1 MALESLQ
8 DLYLEQ
14 LKDLHSAET
23 QIIEALPKMIEQTNH
38 AELRQA
44 FQKHLAQTKEHVS
57 RVEEAFRAAGAEPTA
72 GRSAALAA
80 ALEQHAAQ
88 DVKEPTLR
96 DVFHATGAART
107 EHLELG
113 LYDAVL
119 LLAEGDAAAL
129 LQQNRKDEED
139 ALTRVQR
146 IAERLTGELPK

>member
-1 MALESLQ
+1 MWVERTLAF
-8 DLYLEQ
+8 
-14 LKDLHSAET
+14 
-23 QIIEALPKMIEQTNH
+23 EALPKLIGE
-38 AELRQA
+38 ARDEELRTA
-44 FQKHLAQTKEHVS
+44 LEEHLAQTKEHVS